1 MGWAAML
8 RGPGR
13 LAGHE
18 FTNGYRLYR
27 ATARESPKIGPAGR
41 DALHNGVMSTFTD
54 LLHRLTAVLA
64 CLAASSAMAF
74 GVPGEPGQQ
83 LRLSPEQRQ
92 QMLQQ
97 MSPEQREAFRNART
111 PEERQR
117 AWRGLSPEQRRDF
130 WQGLSPEQRELMLRR
145 VPNDERRQMWERMTP
160 EQREAMR
167 QRFLHRQ
174 EQHPGG
180 GPAGGMRLTPEERQ
194 RLRDQIRESQ
204 GEWKGG
210 GAKGGAPKGGPR

>member
-1 MGWAAML
+1 ML

-13 LAGHE
+13 RAGCD

-27 ATARESPKIGPAGR
+27 VAPRESPKIVSMGSG
-41 DALHNGVMSTFTD
+41 ALHNRIMSTFTNP
-54 LLHRLTAVLA
+54 LRRLTAALA
-64 CLAASSAMAF
+64 SLFASSAMAF

-92 QMLQQ
+92 LMLQQ
-97 MSPEQREAFRNART
+97 MTPEQREAFRTARS

-145 VPNDERRQMWERMTP
+145 VPNEERRQMWEKMTP

-167 QRFLHRQ
+167 QRFLQRQ
-174 EQHPGG
+174 EQQPGG
-180 GPAGGMRLTPEERQ
+180 GPAGGKRLTPEERQ

-204 GEWKGG
+204 GDWKGG
-210 GAKGGAPKGGPR
+210 AAQKGGPR